1 MNQMT
6 SALHHMTKQLMRAA
20 LALCLGLCLMLT
32 AFAGVDAAEVRLSGD
47 YVKDT
52 VNVAH
57 SLQETIAIPTEDE
70 GHTAAADEART
81 LIYDYI
87 ARYRPRPKVNNLPSF
102 TTMQTALNSLAGHY
116 NNFAN
121 RPLPEELQSRINKE
135 LAKAEQSALRGS

>member
-1 MNQMT
+1 MNQMN
-6 SALHHMTKQLMRAA
+6 SALHHMSKQLMRAA

-32 AFAGVDAAEVRLSGD
+32 TFAGADAAEIRLSGT
-47 YVKDT
+47 YVEDT

-57 SLQETIAIPTEDE
+57 SLQETIAIPMEDE
-70 GHTAAADEART
+70 GHAAAAEEAHA

-87 ARYRPRPKVNNLPSF
+87 AKYRPRPKVNNLPSF

-121 RPLPEELQSRINKE
+121 RPLPEELQTRINKE